1 MVTDSWQDGGS
12 NPDEVAKQAAS
23 GMVTGRFTR
32 PQGPG
37 HDCLSIASRPLSSSQ
52 NEGSS
57 ADCPSNLSME
67 SGGGITV
74 TQGESSNNVDQ
85 PNADPSPAAVTF
97 VTTEHFTLQ
106 GARSSTIAEATG
118 RATMF
123 LGTVSGGLIA
133 LGLIATAAGVGAAFY
148 AFGLILLPTLAF
160 VGLVTFDRVLQ
171 SGIEDHGYTRRIA
184 RLRGYYFQY
193 APELA
198 GYLLSVPRAEQLR
211 MQGLRGGAWQGFL
224 TVAGMVG
231 VVTAVLAG
239 SAAGLLAAVASGR
252 SLVAA
257 LVAGV
262 PVAIVVLVWLMR
274 YQLSAWEQVSTAR
287 LFPDE

>member
-1 MVTDSWQDGGS
+1 MTDGK
-12 NPDEVAKQAAS
+12 P
-23 GMVTGRFTR
+23 
-32 PQGPG
+32 
-37 HDCLSIASRPLSSSQ
+37 
-52 NEGSS
+52 
-57 ADCPSNLSME
+57 
-67 SGGGITV
+67 
-74 TQGESSNNVDQ
+74 SNNVDQ
-85 PNADPSPAAVTF
+85 PDVDPRPAAVTF

-106 GARSSTIAEATG
+106 GARASTIAEATG

-123 LGTVSGGLIA
+123 LGAVSGGLVA
-133 LGLIATAAGVGAAFY
+133 LGLIATAGGVGAAFY

-171 SGIEDHGYTRRIA
+171 SGIEDHGYARRIA

-193 APELA
+193 APELVDH
-198 GYLLSVPRAEQLR
+198 LLSVPPAERLR
-211 MQGLRGGAWQGFL
+211 MQGLRGVRGEWWQAFL

-239 SAAGLLAAVASGR
+239 SAAGLLAAVVSGR

-262 PVAIVVLVWLMR
+262 LVAVAALVWLMR
-274 YQLSAWEQVSTAR
+274 YQRSAWDRVSRAR

>member
-1 MVTDSWQDGGS
+1 MNQGGAITMSDRDPNNSIEQPDSS
-12 NPDEVAKQAAS
+12 P
-23 GMVTGRFTR
+23 R
-32 PQGPG
+32 
-37 HDCLSIASRPLSSSQ
+37 
-52 NEGSS
+52 
-57 ADCPSNLSME
+57 
-67 SGGGITV
+67 
-74 TQGESSNNVDQ
+74 
-85 PNADPSPAAVTF
+85 PAAVTF

-106 GARSSTIAEATG
+106 GARSQTIAESTG
-118 RATMF
+118 RASMF
-123 LGTVSGGLIA
+123 LSAVSGGLVA
-133 LGLIATAAGVGAAFY
+133 LGLIATASNVGAAFY

-160 VGLVTFDRVLQ
+160 VGLVTFDRALQ

-193 APELA
+193 APELV
-198 GYLLSVPRAEQLR
+198 GYLLSVPPTERLR
-211 MQGLRGGAWQGFL
+211 IQGLRGGRWQGFL

-239 SAAGLLAAVASGR
+239 SAAGLLAAVVSGH

-262 PVAIVVLVWLMR
+262 LVAVVALLWLMR
-274 YQLSAWEQVSTAR
+274 YQRSAWERISTAR